1 MDQSLLDTD
10 ILSEILKA
18 KNPLVVERAKQYQAE
33 HEHLTISAITVMEI
47 VKGFHQVGRAD
58 ALKKFLTNIKF
69 SNVLAFDQS
78 CAETAGRIYGDL
90 DRTGQTV
97 GRADP
102 MIAAIAIQHKLTLV
116 TGNMEHYQRIQKLG
130 YTLKLENWREAE

>member
-1 MDQSLLDTD
+1 MEQSLLDTD

-18 KNPLVVERAKQYQAE
+18 KNPLVVERARQYQVE
-33 HEHLTISAITVMEI
+33 HEHLTISAITLMEI

-58 ALKKFLTNIKF
+58 ALKKFLAHIQSSK
-69 SNVLAFDQS
+69 VLAFDQL

-102 MIAAIAIQHKLTLV
+102 MIAAIAIQHKLTLA
-116 TGNMEHYQRIQKLG
+116 TGNTEHYQRIQKLG
-130 YTLKLENWREAE
+130 YPLKLENWREAK

>member
-1 MDQSLLDTD
+1 MNPSLLDTD

-18 KNPLVVERAKQYQAE
+18 RNPSVVERAKKYQAE
-33 HEHLTISAITVMEI
+33 YKRLTTSAITVMEI
-47 VKGFHQVGRAD
+47 VKGFHQAGRAD
-58 ALKKFLTNIKF
+58 AIEKFLASIK
-69 SNVLAFDQS
+69 SSTILAFDQS

-102 MIAAIAIQHKLTLV
+102 MIAAIAIQHDLTLV
-116 TGNMEHYQRIQKLG
+116 TGNLDHYQRIQKLG
-130 YTLKLENWREAE
+130 YALKLENWRQSE